1 MGILTAIVCIILGMG
16 LPTSACYIVLAVLV
30 APAMVELGV
39 AVISAHMFVLYY
51 GVVAAITPPVAL
63 AVFAA
68 IGISGGD
75 MWKTG
80 LQAMKLAAAG
90 FVIPFVFLYN
100 TDLLMYNPATN
111 AFGFSGAVAV
121 SFITAALGCMIMA
134 LALFGWFFRDLKLAE
149 RIVLLVCAVLLM
161 LNEPFVLNVV
171 GFAVACVIL
180 VLAKM
185 TDKKKEEVLV

>member
-1 MGILTAIVCIILGMG
+1 
-16 LPTSACYIVLAVLV
+16 
-30 APAMVELGV
+30 
-39 AVISAHMFVLYY
+39 
-51 GVVAAITPPVAL
+51 
-63 AVFAA
+63 
-68 IGISGGD
+68 
-75 MWKTG
+75 
-80 LQAMKLAAAG
+80 MKLAAAG

-111 AFGFSGAVAV
+111 TFGFSGAVAV

-134 LALFGWFFRDLKLAE
+134 LALFGWFFRDLKLVE